1 MAGVNDEERSRE
13 RLGMRVDR
21 RRTEQK
27 ENAKNCRG
35 SHFRPFRSRTA
46 PSLRANPGAVR
57 RRFFLSSLA
66 ATLAGPNLYP
76 LAASASARKID
87 RVGIAD
93 ILATIPGTV
102 AVYAR
107 LMDGRPPEIAIR
119 PDLVVA
125 SASVIKLVKIH
136 AVYSGY
142 ERRAFHPQTP
152 VVVHGDDIVGGSD
165 DFSYTLPGTAIPI
178 QRLVN
183 GMIHVSDNTASNA
196 LISFL
201 GFDHI
206 ARTIHHAGLRHTR
219 LARHFADVVPAGSI
233 NLNVTSAGDMGH
245 LLYAIER
252 GAREGV
258 PTVATPESCRGMIN
272 VMLGQEDTSK
282 IPAGLPK
289 HVAIAH
295 KTGEVTGV
303 RHDVAIVSPFGDLPF
318 VLAILTTGDDDYA
331 AVDAGIGRIA
341 ARVYTIFHRR
351 AVAAQPGAAAGATL
365 DDVDTMQLPN

>member
-1 MAGVNDEERSRE
+1 M
-13 RLGMRVDR
+13 
-21 RRTEQK
+21 
-27 ENAKNCRG
+27 
-35 SHFRPFRSRTA
+35 
-46 PSLRANPGAVR
+46 SLP
-57 RRFFLSSLA
+57 A
-66 ATLAGPNLYP
+66 AD
-76 LAASASARKID
+76 AAAMKID

-93 ILATIPGTV
+93 ILASIPGTV

-125 SASVIKLVKIH
+125 SASVIKLVIML
-136 AVYSGY
+136 AVYHGY
-142 ERRAFHPQTP
+142 EQRRFGPQTP
-152 VVVHGDDIVGGSD
+152 VVVHTDDIVGGSD
-165 DFSYTLPGTAIPI
+165 DFSYTTPGSTISV

-201 GFDHI
+201 GFRRI
-206 ARTIHHAGLRHTR
+206 AQTIHHAGLRHTR

-252 GAREGV
+252 GAREGI
-258 PTVATPESCRGMIN
+258 TTIATPESCRGMIN

-282 IPAGLPK
+282 IPTGLPK

-295 KTGEVTGV
+295 KTGEITGV
-303 RHDVAIVSPFGDLPF
+303 RHDVAIVSPYGDLPF
-318 VLAILTTGDDDYA
+318 VLAVLTTDDDDYA

-341 ARVYTIFHRR
+341 GRVYTIFHRR
-351 AVAAQPGAAAGATL
+351 AVAARPASAGATI